1 LSKRKAR
8 RRLRHGLLDR
18 VGRRVPRRIGLPLL
32 AGLFATVG
40 LYGSVLGGQYEDFVA
55 FEGEPHHVLARALG
69 FGIDTVTITGIDELN
84 EVEVLQ
90 AAGIDSR
97 TSLAFL
103 DAAAVRDRL
112 MSLPLVKEAAVR
124 KLYPSSLSITLTE
137 GEPFAL
143 WQNQG
148 EVFVVS
154 KTGTII
160 EPLSDPRFNALPLVV
175 GEGAAARAAGFL
187 ALLDAH
193 PEVKAHVRAAILTGA
208 RRWNLKLDNGLD
220 VKLPE
225 AALPASLER
234 LSGLITEQRLLDKD
248 ILALDMR
255 QPDRLVLRLTEEAAA
270 ARQEALKAKL
280 KARGGAT

>member
-1 LSKRKAR
+1 
-8 RRLRHGLLDR
+8 
-18 VGRRVPRRIGLPLL
+18 VPLL
-32 AGLFATVG
+32 AGLFAAVG
-40 LYGSVLGGQYEDFVA
+40 LYGSVIGGQYDDFVA

-69 FGIDTVTITGIDELN
+69 FGIDTVTIAGIDELN

-154 KTGTII
+154 KAGSVI
-160 EPLSDPRFNALPLVV
+160 EPLSDPRLNALPLVV

-187 ALLDAH
+187 ALLDAQ
-193 PEVKAHVRAAILTGA
+193 PDVKAHMRAAILTGT

-234 LSGLITEQRLLDKD
+234 LSGLIKEQRLLDKD
-248 ILALDMR
+248 ILSLDMR